1 MTVITTAEDGRA
13 LLPTRA
19 AQMAAAPATDTSAT
33 TTAVSPVELAATAPV
48 QEVQPLDLDALVAA
62 LEQRMSIG
70 RVAGASHP
78 LNKFSNAQAWLL
90 ALRSGDRDA
99 LATFAI
105 AEQTTAESPGVMANG
120 WITDIKRI
128 VDLGARAIN
137 ALGGR
142 APLPDQGMSID
153 FPYVAEDLTTLV
165 GVQATQLTDVTSV
178 DVEILKGTAAIKTLA
193 GGSTLAWQLIERSS
207 PSYVEAYLRLLAIA
221 FGLVENKTFTTD
233 VVAAAGSNI
242 DQGWELVGTTE
253 AQIKATA
260 FDASVQVE
268 AATGAPASVILAA
281 TDVFKNLGAKLVSPE
296 YGTSNKEGTASAA
309 GLRIEIS
316 GLPVVHD
323 PSIAAGIAIATNELA
338 VRWHGTGPAGASAE
352 DVTRLGRDQV
362 IWGMGSTVAY
372 VPAGIVKIEDVP

>member
-19 AQMAAAPATDTSAT
+19 AQMAAAAT
-33 TTAVSPVELAATAPV
+33 TEVAPTATELAASSTV
-48 QEVQPLDLDALVAA
+48 QEVQPLDLDALVFA
-62 LEQRMSIG
+62 LEQRIG
-70 RVAGASHP
+70 VARVAGRSHP
-78 LNKFSNAQAWLL
+78 LAKFNDPKAWLL
-90 ALRSGDRDA
+90 ALRSGDTDA
-99 LATFAI
+99 LATFVI

-120 WITDIKRI
+120 WITDVKRI
-128 VDLGARAIN
+128 VDLGARAIT

-142 APLPDQGMSID
+142 APLPTSGMSID
-153 FPYVAEDLTTLV
+153 FPYIAEDLSTIV
-165 GVQATQLTDVTSV
+165 GLQATQLTDVTSV
-178 DVEILKGTAAIKTLA
+178 DVEILKGTAALKTLA
-193 GGSTLAWQLIERSS
+193 GGSTLAWQLIERSD
-207 PSYVEAYLRLLAIA
+207 PSYVEAYLRILAAA
-221 FGLVENKTFTTD
+221 FGIVEDKTFLAD
-233 VVAAAGSNI
+233 VVTASTVNI

-253 AQIKATA
+253 AQIKATT

-268 AATGAPASVILAA
+268 AATGAPASVIFAA
-281 TDVFKNLGAKLVSPE
+281 TDVYKNLGAKLVSPE
-296 YGTSNKEGTASAA
+296 YGTSNKEGVASAA

-316 GLPVVHD
+316 GLSVVHT
-323 PSIAAGIAIATNELA
+323 PSLAAGIALATNPLA

>member
-19 AQMAAAPATDTSAT
+19 AQMAAAAT
-33 TTAVSPVELAATAPV
+33 TEVAPTATELAASSTV
-48 QEVQPLDLDALVAA
+48 QEVQPLDLDALVFA
-62 LEQRMSIG
+62 LEQRIG
-70 RVAGASHP
+70 VARVAGRSHP
-78 LNKFSNAQAWLL
+78 LAKFNDPKAWLL
-90 ALRSGDRDA
+90 ALRSGDTDA
-99 LATFAI
+99 LATFVI

-120 WITDIKRI
+120 WITDVKRI
-128 VDLGARAIN
+128 VDLGARAIT

-142 APLPDQGMSID
+142 APLPTSGMSID
-153 FPYVAEDLTTLV
+153 FPYIAEDLSTIV
-165 GVQATQLTDVTSV
+165 GLQATQLTDVTSV
-178 DVEILKGTAAIKTLA
+178 DVEILKGTAALKTLA
-193 GGSTLAWQLIERSS
+193 GGSTLAWQLIERSD
-207 PSYVEAYLRLLAIA
+207 PSYVEAYLRILAAA
-221 FGLVENKTFTTD
+221 FGIVEDKTFLAD
-233 VVAAAGSNI
+233 VVTASTVNI

-253 AQIKATA
+253 AQIKATT

-268 AATGAPASVILAA
+268 AATGAPASVIFAA
-281 TDVFKNLGAKLVSPE
+281 TDVYKNLGAKLVSPE
-296 YGTSNKEGTASAA
+296 YGTSNKEGVASAA

-316 GLPVVHD
+316 GLPVVHT
-323 PSIAAGIAIATNELA
+323 PSLAAGIALATNPLA